1 MAALQ
6 NGSSEVTGET
16 DRGWITRA
24 HSDPAVTDDPR
35 ALRTLA
41 ALERPGHAPPDSDRV
56 HTDLNP
62 STRRTLAVWMLQVC
76 EEQLCEHEVFPLATH
91 YLDTYLSACAIE
103 KRHLQPLGSACMSLA
118 SKMRETVPLTA
129 SMLCIYADNSLSE
142 LDILVNVCVLQQ
154 WEMAVVSRLDWC
166 LASVVPSDFLEP
178 ILHALPF
185 VRPLHF
191 PNVRRR
197 FHSYVA
203 LAATDHRFSTF
214 LPSTVACACVSVTMQ
229 RVKLEDAAVS
239 SDSVMKL
246 LANLLAIDLNS
257 LRLCY
262 DQLGSVLDV
271 LSLPSLSQDGVCG

>member
-1 MAALQ
+1 MDLQLQ

-16 DRGWITRA
+16 DRVRMIRA
-24 HSDPAVTDDPR
+24 HSDPAVTGDPR

-41 ALERPGHAPPDSDRV
+41 ALESPGHVPPDSDRV
-56 HTDLNP
+56 PTDVKP
-62 STRRTLAVWMLQVC
+62 KMRRTLVVWMLQVC
-76 EEQLCEHEVFPLATH
+76 EEQQCEQEVFPLATH
-91 YLDTYLSACAIE
+91 YLDSYLNTCAID
-103 KRHLQPLGSACMSLA
+103 KNHLQLLGTVCMSLA
-118 SKMRETVPLTA
+118 SKMRDTVPLTA
-129 SMLCIYADNSLSE
+129 SMLCIYADNSITAS
-142 LDILVNVCVLQQ
+142 DILH
-154 WEMAVVSRLDWC
+154 WEMEVVSRLDWC

-185 VRPLHF
+185 VRPPHF

-229 RVKLEDAAVS
+229 SVKLEDAAVS
-239 SDSVMKL
+239 SDWPMKF

-257 LRLCY
+257 LLLCY
-262 DQLGSVLDV
+262 DQLWSVLE
-271 LSLPSLSQDGVCG
+271 LSLPFHSQDSVCR

>member
-6 NGSSEVTGET
+6 NGSSDVPGET

-41 ALERPGHAPPDSDRV
+41 ALERPGRVSPDSGRV
-56 HTDLNP
+56 GQADIKPNM
-62 STRRTLAVWMLQVC
+62 RRTLAVWMLQVC

-91 YLDTYLSACAIE
+91 YLDSYLSACAIDR
-103 KRHLQPLGSACMSLA
+103 RHLQALGTACMSLA

-129 SMLCIYADNSLSE
+129 SMLCIYADNSLSVS
-142 LDILVNVCVLQQ
+142 DILQ

-257 LRLCY
+257 LLLCY
-262 DQLGSVLDV
+262 NQLGSVLD